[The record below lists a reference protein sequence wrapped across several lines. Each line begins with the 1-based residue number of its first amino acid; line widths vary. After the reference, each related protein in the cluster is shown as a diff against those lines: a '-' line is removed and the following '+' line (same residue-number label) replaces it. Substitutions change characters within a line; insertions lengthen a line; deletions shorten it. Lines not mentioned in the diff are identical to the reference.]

1 MCTNGVNVDQFKM
14 MLEQMD
20 DQVALNRRWTHKLF
34 HKADD
39 NGYEN
44 TAAVLKEIQGLM
56 DEARALL
63 TDAQDQI
70 AHDACI
76 AVRFRLE
83 PESLSA
89 VKGLVEIEIRGSFQA
104 NPLGRFHNTH
114 CPDSYPLTHAAGCT
128 RRIRGEI

>member
-14 MLEQMD
+14 MPEQMD
-20 DQVALNRRWTHKLF
+20 DQVVLNRRWTHKLF

-63 TDAQDQI
+63 TDAQD
-70 AHDACI
+70 ALDKDA
-76 AVRFRLE
+76 
-83 PESLSA
+83 SSA
-89 VKGLVEIEIRGSFQA
+89 PGVTVNLV
-104 NPLGRFHNTH
+104 
-114 CPDSYPLTHAAGCT
+114 
-128 RRIRGEI
+128 